1 MLNITKTGCW
11 QCQQQITLNK
21 IEEGGEGGV
30 NIVLK
35 TVLLRQHASGPCAR
49 SVAGKT
55 RNKRLA
61 TEPL

>member
-1 MLNITKTGCW
+1 MSVFRGSPW
-11 QCQQQITLNK
+11 QLGHGQMGYC
-21 IEEGGEGGV
+21 

-55 RNKRLA
+55 RSKRLA
-61 TEPL
+61 TEQL